1 MTDDPSVRRS
11 TRAVLAIGILVGLTL
26 AVETALSTPE
36 QVGLASTVYYY
47 AGEAILTGE
56 NVYTVTPPDYDGY
69 NYLYPPIVV
78 LAFLPHALL
87 GSETAAFALQTI
99 LNVAAGTGIA
109 IVVWRG
115 LARRG
120 VSLERVDYALVLGFT
135 LLSSHAITQVIQ
147 GQVTLWLAFLLAAGF
162 DALERER
169 EREREAVAGAA
180 FALAALVK
188 LFPAVIGLWLVRRRA
203 WRGVAAAVAT
213 GCGGLLAGLV
223 LFGPD
228 LTIQYVTEVLTGR
241 FQESTF
247 DGVPDPDRS
256 LVTVRRLFAALGV
269 GPTLLTPLAL
279 ATLAPFVAALY
290 RRVDTDE
297 RRLAALLGTLVATL
311 LFMPLQPL
319 YFSLLAFPLLV
330 LLYRLP
336 AGRSRRL
343 FVAGVYC
350 TYAMF
355 SLEMVVVAVGVVPLP
370 AGLEA
375 AVLSVAETVFTAIL
389 PPTVGMWLLLFACV
403 SICYDGETAAHR
415 VPSPAD

>member
-11 TRAVLAIGILVGLTL
+11 ARAVLAIGILVGLVL

-47 AGEAILTGE
+47 AGEATLAGE
-56 NVYTVTPPDYDGY
+56 NVYAVTPPTYDGY

-87 GSETAAFALQTI
+87 GSETAAFALQTV
-99 LNVAAGTGIA
+99 LNVAASTGIA
-109 IVVWRG
+109 VVVWRG

-135 LLSSHAITQVIQ
+135 LLSSHAITQLIQ

-169 EREREAVAGAA
+169 EAVAGVA

-188 LFPAVIGLWLVRRRA
+188 LFPAAIGLWLLRRRA
-203 WRGVAAAVAT
+203 RRGVAAAVAT
-213 GCGGLLAGLV
+213 GCGGLLAGL
-223 LFGPD
+223 LIFGPD

-241 FQESTF
+241 FRESTF
-247 DGVPDPDRS
+247 DGSPDPDRS

-269 GPTLLTPLAL
+269 GPALLTPLAL

-297 RRLAALLGTLVATL
+297 RRLAALLGTLVAVL

-336 AGRSRRL
+336 VGRSRHL
-343 FVAGVYC
+343 LVAGVYC

-355 SLEMVVVAVGVVPLP
+355 SLEMVVVAVDAVPLP
-370 AGLEA
+370 AALES
-375 AVLSVAETVFTAIL
+375 AVLTVAETVFTAIL
-389 PPTVGMWLLLFACV
+389 PPTVGMWLLLVACV
-403 SICYDGETAAHR
+403 SISYDGDTAAHR

>member
-1 MTDDPSVRRS
+1 MIDDPSVRRS
-11 TRAVLAIGILVGLTL
+11 TRAVLAIGILVGLVL

-47 AGEAILTGE
+47 AGGAILAGE

-78 LAFLPHALL
+78 LAFVPHALL
-87 GSETAAFALQTI
+87 GSETAALALQTV

-109 IVVWRG
+109 VVVWRG

-169 EREREAVAGAA
+169 EREAVAGAA

-188 LFPAVIGLWLVRRRA
+188 LFPAVIGLWLLRRRA

-213 GCGGLLAGLV
+213 GCGGLLAGL
-223 LFGPD
+223 LIFGPD
-228 LTIQYVTEVLTGR
+228 LTVQYVTEVLTGR

-247 DGVPDPDRS
+247 DGRPDPDRS

-269 GPTLLTPLAL
+269 GPALLTPLAL

-297 RRLAALLGTLVATL
+297 RRLAALLGTLVAVL

-336 AGRSRRL
+336 AGRSRHL
-343 FVAGVYC
+343 LVAGVYC

-355 SLEMVVVAVGVVPLP
+355 SLEMVVVAVDVVPLP

-375 AVLSVAETVFTAIL
+375 AVLSVTETVFTAIL
-389 PPTVGMWLLLFACV
+389 PPTVGMWLLLIACV
-403 SICYDGETAAHR
+403 SIPYDGKTAAHR
-415 VPSPAD
+415 VPSSAD